1 MAQND
6 AQFRDRQGA
15 AYTAGAPSPLLVG
28 DRPLPHNDEAEVAV
42 LGSML
47 LDPEGAVDV
56 ATAKLKF
63 ERSFF
68 NPNHQT
74 IFDTLVEETSERR
87 RGSMDLL
94 SLADALDRKGRLDE
108 VGGASYLARILNS
121 VPSAANIEK
130 YVDIVYEHAVLRRL
144 IASAAGIVGECFD
157 RERPA
162 KELLDAFEE
171 EILSIAGLH
180 AAAAAVPVGDVI
192 MKAIDLLEKL
202 RHKDRSVMGLSSGFP
217 DLDALITGFR
227 PGEMI
232 VLAAR
237 PSIGKTALA
246 LNIAC
251 NIALNDEPAGVG
263 FFSLEMGTEL
273 LVLRLLCTLAKVSLG
288 DIRDGAISQARW
300 QGITQQGERLKN
312 APIYIDDTGALDID
326 DLRHRAR
333 QMWRKY
339 DIQMIIVD
347 YLQLVRPV
355 LASRNSTR
363 ENEVSQIS
371 ARLKALAKELGVPV
385 LVLAQLNRQASQPGQ
400 RPRLSHLRESGA
412 IEQDADIVALLHRDR
427 DVENQQGVHIDEGMD
442 AELIIAKNRNGPTGL
457 VPLTFIPAWTRFES
471 RARIQNTDV
480 PDPDGM
486 G

>member
-1 MAQND
+1 MAQAD
-6 AQFRDRQGA
+6 YSQTSDRSA
-15 AYTAGAPSPLLVG
+15 ALRGSTPSPLLVG
-28 DRPLPHNDEAEVAV
+28 DRPLPHNEDAEIAV

-47 LDPEGAVDV
+47 LDPENAIDAAV
-56 ATAKLKF
+56 ARLNF
-63 ERSFF
+63 PGSFF
-68 NPNHQT
+68 HPGHQT
-74 IFDTLVEETSERR
+74 IFDTLVELCADRR
-87 RGSMDLL
+87 KSGIDLL
-94 SLADALDRKGRLDE
+94 SLSDALDRRGRLE
-108 VGGASYLARILNS
+108 EIGGASYLARILNS
-121 VPSAANIEK
+121 VPSAANVDK
-130 YVDIVYEHAVLRRL
+130 YVDIVYDDAVLRRI
-144 IASAAGIVGECFD
+144 IASGADIVGQCFD
-157 RERPA
+157 RERSV

-171 EILSIAGLH
+171 EILGISELH
-180 AAAAAVPVGDVI
+180 AASAAVPVGEVI
-192 MKAIDLLEKL
+192 LKAIDLLDKL
-202 RHKDRSVMGLSSGFP
+202 RQKDPSVMGLSSGFP

-246 LNIAC
+246 LNVAC
-251 NIALNDEPAGVG
+251 NIAMNDNPTAVG
-263 FFSLEMGTEL
+263 IFSLEMGTEL
-273 LVLRLLCTLAKVSLG
+273 LVLRLLCTLARVSLG

-300 QGITQQGERLKN
+300 QGITQQGERLKK
-312 APIYIDDTGALDID
+312 APIYIDDAGTLDID

-333 QMWRKY
+333 QMWRKH
-339 DIQMIIVD
+339 DVRMIIVD

-355 LASRNSTR
+355 SSNRNSTR

-371 ARLKALAKELGVPV
+371 ARLKALAKELNIPV

-427 DVENQQGVHIDEGMD
+427 DVETDQGVHIDEGMD

-471 RARIQNTDV
+471 RARVHNSDV
-480 PDPDGM
+480 PDPGM
-486 G
+486 